1 MGWAGGRGGCLSC
14 YSKPGWGVL
23 GCNTVLVKYIVTIV
37 GVALK
42 MGTCTFHVRC
52 SGAMLKMRMTVLS
65 WHSPG
70 IASHPHHI
78 AYILQIW
85 KQHLKQ
91 CFEKYRLELWRE
103 CFFHDDTTKWT
114 PACHMI
120 SDSLNVLQ
128 VLQVRRK
135 SFVYL
140 VTPKTL
146 LKTTSQAH
154 RSSPPR
160 PEERWAVHMWIHP
173 AQGQLHVWLACWP
186 EFLAWPET
194 HTSKWVP
201 GFKNFLMD
209 TGLCLQIFP
218 DTDSKESFSESRGD
232 WLVHLQYTLLAACHM
247 DTRNEI
253 WDIKFPQTVF
263 LFTWNQTSWSLH
275 FRGWRKRR
283 KPIYMIQYVNVYMT
297 CHSIACHAMPCNI
310 IPCQKHRRQHSYKT
324 QHAEHAQHT

>member
-135 SFVYL
+135 SFLYIWWLPKPCWKPPARLIEAPRL
-140 VTPKTL
+140 V
-146 LKTTSQAH
+146 LKKD
-154 RSSPPR
+154 
-160 PEERWAVHMWIHP
+160 ERFT
-173 AQGQLHVWLACWP
+173 C
-186 EFLAWPET
+186 
-194 HTSKWVP
+194 
-201 GFKNFLMD
+201 GF
-209 TGLCLQIFP
+209 IRR
-218 DTDSKESFSESRGD
+218 RGNS
-232 WLVHLQYTLLAACHM
+232 M
-247 DTRNEI
+247 
-253 WDIKFPQTVF
+253 F
-263 LFTWNQTSWSLH
+263 
-275 FRGWRKRR
+275 G
-283 KPIYMIQYVNVYMT
+283 
-297 CHSIACHAMPCNI
+297 
-310 IPCQKHRRQHSYKT
+310 
-324 QHAEHAQHT
+324 